1 MKMKHIPIFLSVFT
15 LLFSSLACW
24 DTSRS
29 ALVFTP
35 ADLPEA
41 RVGVPY
47 DMEIQV
53 SQNETP
59 VYSFY
64 VSEGTL
70 PQGLAFEFDEEAH
83 EDKARIHG
91 VPAESGT
98 FTFKV
103 AARCLGTNVNGQTGE
118 WEYTIAVE

>member
-1 MKMKHIPIFLSVFT
+1 MRRVSVFLSFLALT
-15 LLFSSLACW
+15 CSSLACW
-24 DTSRS
+24 SLNRPELRFD
-29 ALVFTP
+29 P
-35 ADLPEA
+35 AELPNA
-41 RVGVPY
+41 QSGVPY
-47 DMEIQV
+47 DVEVLV

-70 PQGLAFEFDEEAH
+70 PQGLVFEFDEEAH
-83 EDKARIHG
+83 EDKARLRG

-103 AARCLGTNVNGQTGE
+103 TARCLGTNVSGQVGE
-118 WEYTIAVE
+118 WEYTLVVE